1 MKSSV
6 YDFYKEH
13 YDLENLNI
21 HISNNNIL
29 FLIYDDKF
37 YYFLNESKFL
47 DFDNKKDLLDLIK
60 AVSTDYKINIINY
73 YPVCFCMSTLVIA
86 VRIANTISIKLKRHS
101 ILKVPIVYKKLVD
114 YHKSN
119 FEISYLSSSV
129 SKEIL
134 MSQKYGNRYKFHN
147 KFIKKYIL
155 THKKRKKE
163 EFKKILADLIPEK
176 ESIIDVSC
184 GDNKDI
190 FDIAT
195 KKKYNLIVGNDICLK
210 YLGNRINDN
219 IIYTNDDTTS
229 NLIKENS
236 YDVVF
241 CKNTLHHMNDVNAI
255 NNMLSFLNRV
265 SKEEILIIEICNPK
279 ETGRLPKILNKRLYV
294 NFLKDVGNC
303 FLNESQFKKVIEDN
317 FTNHKIEY
325 SSFTNI
331 LGTYMIAKIEKDK

>member
-1 MKSSV
+1 MKSSL
-6 YDFYKEH
+6 YDFYKNY

-21 HISNNNIL
+21 YVSNNDIL
-29 FLIYDDKF
+29 FLIYDDKS
-37 YYFLNESKFL
+37 YYFLNDSKFL
-47 DFDNKKDLLDLIK
+47 DFNNQKKLLNLIK
-60 AVSTDYKINIINY
+60 SVSKDYKMDIINY

-86 VRIANTISIKLKRHS
+86 VRILNTNSIKLKRYS
-101 ILKVPIVYKKLVD
+101 ISEVPMIYKKLIC
-114 YHKSN
+114 YHKNN
-119 FEISYLSSSV
+119 FGMAYLSSSI
-129 SKEIL
+129 SKEII
-134 MSQKYGNRYKFHN
+134 MSKKYGNRYKIHN
-147 KFIKKYIL
+147 KIIKKYIL

-163 EFKKILADLIPEK
+163 EFKKILTDLIPEK

-190 FDIAT
+190 FDISI

-210 YLGNRINDN
+210 YLGGRINDN
-219 IIYTNDDTTS
+219 IVYTNDDT
-229 NLIKENS
+229 NFNIIKENS

-255 NNMLSFLNRV
+255 NNILSFLNRV

-279 ETGRLPKILNKRLYV
+279 ETGGLPKILNKWLYA

-325 SSFTNI
+325 SNFTNI
-331 LGTYMIAKIEKDK
+331 LGTYMIAKIGKDK